1 MDEKLL
7 DESSIII
14 RKGKKDDFDQV
25 AEIWVQTIEWHAEFD
40 KEFQLDPD
48 GRNNFIFVLNTAIS
62 DPSQVVYVALQSNS
76 VIGFVYGYIKKQI
89 GFFQRQVVAHISD
102 IAIKEE
108 FRKKGVGRAL
118 MRRFENDFAKKNNAD
133 SLSLYVHISN
143 DEGMNFYRKLGFYE
157 KLVSMRKKIT
167 Y

>member
-1 MDEKLL
+1 MEEKLL
-7 DESSIII
+7 KESSIII
-14 RKGKKDDFDQV
+14 RKAKKDDFNQV
-25 AEIWVQTIEWHAEFD
+25 ADIWVQTIEWHAEFD

-48 GRNNFIFVLNTAIS
+48 GRRNFIFVLNTALS
-62 DPSQVVYVALQSNS
+62 DSSQVVYVALQANS
-76 VIGFVYGYIKKQI
+76 VVGFVYGYIKKQI

-108 FRKKGVGRAL
+108 FRKKGIGKAL
-118 MRRFENDFAKKNNAD
+118 MQRFEEDFAKKNKAD

-143 DEGMNFYRKLGFYE
+143 NEGMSFYKKLGYYE

-167 Y
+167 D